1 MGSYPKQSSNPSIF
15 ETWNTINQLSFCQFL
30 KCQAPPRRNAKPPIE
45 NFLATFLVWISC
57 KGTFRAR
64 HGRIKCDCPVR
75 ITLAQNKRQAL
86 AIKILNH
93 VSKTCTCDI
102 WSKYFHSCIWKP
114 NIVLFRLSSSAL
126 MLVWPNVLW
135 SQKSVNIIES
145 CITGIIS
152 TWNANFTN
160 WSYSAV

>member
-1 MGSYPKQSSNPSIF
+1 MSVWTSPVSTGAFDGLIPQTKLQSLYIWNMEHYKSVELLPIF
-15 ETWNTINQLSFCQFL
+15 KMSS
-30 KCQAPPRRNAKPPIE
+30 PPRRNAKPPIE

-145 CITGIIS
+145 CITGII
-152 TWNANFTN
+152 
-160 WSYSAV
+160 